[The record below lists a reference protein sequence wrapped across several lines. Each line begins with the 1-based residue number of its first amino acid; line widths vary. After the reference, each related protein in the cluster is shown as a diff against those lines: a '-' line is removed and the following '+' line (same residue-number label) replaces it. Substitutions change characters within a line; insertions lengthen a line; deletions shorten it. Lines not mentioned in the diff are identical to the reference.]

1 MGDIKEKLIDKKKA
15 TIELGLEAKRRM
27 AVAQE
32 KFAGYLIEYIE
43 SEREKQKK
51 KKLVGD
57 LLGSYLKINNL
68 KNHINIALG
77 MRNNQFGALIIT
89 YDTIKSDVLRIS
101 EKFGIEKPEFLSIN
115 GHNSIHDLYLAVGH
129 IEGYI
134 VGKLV
139 ECM

>member
-1 MGDIKEKLIDKKKA
+1 MGDIKEKLIDKQKA

-32 KFAGYLIEYIE
+32 KLAGYLIEYIE

-115 GHNSIHDLYLAVGH
+115 GHNSIHDLYLVVGH